1 MHASGLVFSVSLS
14 SLLMVESLG
23 DAVRK
28 KGHVG
33 KMHLWVKPSEPEKE
47 IRALAL
53 KGEQEKF

>member
-1 MHASGLVFSVSLS
+1 MFSVSLS